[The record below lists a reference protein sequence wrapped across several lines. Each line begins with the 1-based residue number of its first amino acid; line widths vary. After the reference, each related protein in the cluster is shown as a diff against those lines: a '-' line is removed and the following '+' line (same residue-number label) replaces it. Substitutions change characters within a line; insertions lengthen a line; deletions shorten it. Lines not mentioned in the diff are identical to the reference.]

1 MQQWQSRVVV
11 TEADDLESL
20 NYLLFSLLQKKKEKK
35 KERKSPVP
43 LLDAYLMLP
52 LTRGVCGC
60 LYFISLQILPSE
72 VGWVTT
78 LISMKKWK
86 LRATA
91 QVT

>member
-20 NYLLFSLLQKKKEKK
+20 NYLLFSILQKKKK

-43 LLDAYLMLP
+43 RLGVYLMLP

-60 LYFISLQILPSE
+60 LYFISLQILPRE